1 MKKLLVAALAAL
13 AASLA
18 APALAVDA
26 AAIYGAKCVVCHGKD
41 GAGSAAGKKMGAP
54 DFKTLKES
62 EKDMAAAIANG
73 KGKMSA
79 FKGKLTSE
87 EIDAVAKYVKGGLK

>member
-1 MKKLLVAALAAL
+1 MKKLLVAALAV
-13 AASLA
+13 SLS

>member
-1 MKKLLVAALAAL
+1 MKKLLVAALAV
-13 AASLA
+13 SLS

-54 DFKTLKES
+54 DLRTLKAS
-62 EKDMAAAIANG
+62 EQDVAAAITNG

-79 FKGKLTSE
+79 FKGKLTPE
-87 EIDAVAKYVKGGLK
+87 EIDAVAKYVKGSLK